1 MRITNIEVKN
11 RNLPDYE
18 NVEGWAVAMNGH
30 LIAVDSYKDPL
41 SCSEIASNIARVL
54 GVPLEELVVELPGGW
69 TWADV
74 LPHLSSEE
82 HTKSGGILVRYTGI
96 SGEAEF
102 ACSVLIPYTGDA
114 PAEEVVRNYFS
125 DFFCDGTIQED
136 NCVYYS
142 ADGCRAV
149 RVQGWIVV
157 PPADYAVLA
166 KYI

>member
-1 MRITNIEVKN
+1 MPYYPYPKCHGC
-11 RNLPDYE
+11 DYYAPRE
-18 NVEGWAVAMNGH
+18 LDNEPCPWWE
-30 LIAVDSYKDPL
+30 DR
-41 SCSEIASNIARVL
+41 CET
-54 GVPLEELVVELPGGW
+54 EEYAKP
-69 TWADV
+69 
-74 LPHLSSEE
+74 
-82 HTKSGGILVRYTGI
+82 GGILVRYTGI

-102 ACSVLIPYTGDA
+102 VCSVLIPYTGDV

-149 RVQGWIVV
+149 RVQDWIVV